1 MVAFD
6 YSFHVSTSYPTV
18 FEQWKEL
25 NSDYDTDRR
34 ISTTFYLMWLLLVDD
49 RHA

>member
-25 NSDYDTDRR
+25 NSDYDAIDLYQPLFT
-34 ISTTFYLMWLLLVDD
+34 YCGCC
-49 RHA
+49 

>member
-25 NSDYDTDRR
+25 NSDYDAH
-34 ISTTFYLMWLLLVDD
+34 FLLNVVV
-49 RHA
+49 AS